1 MMSKIH
7 RSHYLINFAPIGT
20 QILMKRQSSLTP
32 SSLTAPA
39 CIHTGPN
46 FVPSTMSFP
55 NDITGSGL
63 SHRLSPTG
71 ECAYGIL
78 KYPSQYEPAM
88 NSKNIL
94 LRVLLGHT
102 DNKTDENSEDT
113 DYGNLA
119 DYDISDLLWDTVYFL
134 CKVYLKCFQ

>member
-1 MMSKIH
+1 MMTVIYK
-7 RSHYLINFAPIGT
+7 RHYLINLAPIGT

-32 SSLTAPA
+32 SSLTAPS

-55 NDITGSGL
+55 NDSTGSGL

-71 ECAYGIL
+71 ACAYGIL

-102 DNKTDENSEDT
+102 DNKTDGIIEKTGGTHFCSARCNCHKVV
-113 DYGNLA
+113 N
-119 DYDISDLLWDTVYFL
+119 VYTHF
-134 CKVYLKCFQ
+134 YYIPNW

>member
-1 MMSKIH
+1 
-7 RSHYLINFAPIGT
+7 
-20 QILMKRQSSLTP
+20 
-32 SSLTAPA
+32 
-39 CIHTGPN
+39 
-46 FVPSTMSFP
+46 
-55 NDITGSGL
+55 
-63 SHRLSPTG
+63 
-71 ECAYGIL
+71 
-78 KYPSQYEPAM
+78 M

>member
-1 MMSKIH
+1 MVTDIDLYRK
-7 RSHYLINFAPIGT
+7 HYLINWAPMGT
-20 QILMKRQSSLTP
+20 QILTKRQSSLTP

-46 FVPSTMSFP
+46 FVPSTISFP
-55 NDITGSGL
+55 NDTTGSGL

-88 NSKNIL
+88 DPNNIF
-94 LRVLLGHT
+94 LRLLLGHL

-119 DYDISDLLWDTVYFL
+119 DDNISDLLWDTV
-134 CKVYLKCFQ
+134 

>member
-1 MMSKIH
+1 MIDIDLYRK
-7 RSHYLINFAPIGT
+7 HYLINWAPIGT
-20 QILMKRQSSLTP
+20 QILTKRQSSLTP

-55 NDITGSGL
+55 NDIKGSGL

-71 ECAYGIL
+71 ACAYGIL

-88 NSKNIL
+88 NSKNTFLRL
-94 LRVLLGHT
+94 LTGDRE
-102 DNKTDENSEDT
+102 NKTDENMS
-113 DYGNLA
+113 
-119 DYDISDLLWDTVYFL
+119 DYDTSDLL
-134 CKVYLKCFQ
+134 

>member
-1 MMSKIH
+1 MMTDMYKK
-7 RSHYLINFAPIGT
+7 HYLINLAPIGT
-20 QILMKRQSSLTP
+20 QILTKRQSSLTP

-78 KYPSQYEPAM
+78 KYPSQYEPAT
-88 NSKNIL
+88 NSNNIF
-94 LRVLLGHT
+94 LRLLLGHT
-102 DNKTDENSEDT
+102 NNKTDENSEDT

-119 DYDISDLLWDTVYFL
+119 VYNSSYLLWNTVYLYIKKFI
-134 CKVYLKCFQ
+134 